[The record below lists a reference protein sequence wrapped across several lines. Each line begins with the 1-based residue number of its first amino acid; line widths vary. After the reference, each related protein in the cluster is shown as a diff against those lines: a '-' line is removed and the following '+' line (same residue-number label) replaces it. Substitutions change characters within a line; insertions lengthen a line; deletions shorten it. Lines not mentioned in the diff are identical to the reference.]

1 MDQLKTLTSKFNIQ
15 PTVPIPV
22 KEPVPVLLMY
32 IQTDMIHMHALIQN
46 DDKVDIQYVESHE
59 IEKSLPKAIK
69 VALTAYKKAFPSK
82 RRPKLCIL
90 MEDYYLLTNR
100 VTLSNAQMGHPVQ
113 QILLEIEELS
123 EYEWNYIEAPQETK
137 NHHVLL
143 VYGLKKKLLK
153 QIETEIRNNQQMA
166 RKAISRHHAFQ
177 ELIKFGAIKCDP
189 TTVNVIIDISRIRI
203 RVYFIL
209 DKQIKMYRRCNLS
222 LTEGKRLMSL
232 RSIYKKVGTFF
243 DSCIDSYIAKYSNQ
257 SINKI
262 YLYSEV
268 YRIPRQLDEFKIK
281 GKTVQRMR
289 LERSLIAK
297 QKNRLRVVFPLMYGM
312 YLDSIHRNKFNLIPV
327 MKRVERFGYVLI
339 AALFILSL
347 INKKS
352 T

>member
-1 MDQLKTLTSKFNIQ
+1 
-15 PTVPIPV
+15 
-22 KEPVPVLLMY
+22 
-32 IQTDMIHMHALIQN
+32 
-46 DDKVDIQYVESHE
+46 
-59 IEKSLPKAIK
+59 
-69 VALTAYKKAFPSK
+69 
-82 RRPKLCIL
+82 
-90 MEDYYLLTNR
+90 
-100 VTLSNAQMGHPVQ
+100 MGHPVQ

-232 RSIYKKVGTFF
+232 KSIYKKVGTFF
-243 DSCIDSYIAKYSNQ
+243 NSCIDSYIAKYSNQ

-297 QKNRLRVVFPLMYGM
+297 QKNRLRSCLSIDVRNVF
-312 YLDSIHRNKFNLIPV
+312 RFN
-327 MKRVERFGYVLI
+327 
-339 AALFILSL
+339 S
-347 INKKS
+347 S
-352 T
+352 Q